1 MASAHEAFLS
11 GKLTDPGLT
20 DKDFDQVDPDDLEE
34 MDLKWQMAMITVKA
48 KRFMQ
53 RTGRNLASDGARGF
67 DKTKVKCYNCDGL
80 GHFAKEC
87 QRPKR
92 FDNSTANRQS

>member
-1 MASAHEAFLS
+1 MPMSLKSAESRMQIYVAMASAHEAFLS

-48 KRFMQ
+48 K
-53 RTGRNLASDGARGF
+53 
-67 DKTKVKCYNCDGL
+67 
-80 GHFAKEC
+80 
-87 QRPKR
+87 
-92 FDNSTANRQS
+92 